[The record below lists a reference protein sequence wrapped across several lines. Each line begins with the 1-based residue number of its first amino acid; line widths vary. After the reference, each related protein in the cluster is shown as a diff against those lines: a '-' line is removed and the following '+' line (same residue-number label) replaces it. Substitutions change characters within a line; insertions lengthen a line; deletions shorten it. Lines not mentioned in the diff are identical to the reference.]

1 MFPGRG
7 AAWFAPLAVAL
18 LAALSSCHDES
29 PEATLLR
36 AVGIRGAPPSD
47 SVPDSAGRDTTG
59 PRSRILR
66 ELDYDENHVK
76 ISHAAWLARYG
87 AVPPRARSK
96 ARSGGTPL
104 SPSAT
109 APVDA
114 GPEPV
119 VIDLRIGRITGTTV
133 QGYRVRSEVL
143 LPLSQ
148 FLQLAEIRHRLT
160 PDGRLEATVDPENR
174 RIVIDV
180 RSDSMQYGDHRVH
193 IEREFI
199 RFEAPELYV
208 GSERLG
214 DLLGIMFAVDW
225 ADLTATVVDPSSL
238 PIARR
243 LRREAARDAYLRR
256 PDGMRADMTLGL
268 QHPPADGVVID
279 YSLFA
284 PSGDPLAG
292 STYGFGLGADV
303 GGGSLEMLGQSVGP
317 PEAGRVH
324 VDASWTGVWREN
336 RWVKQLRLGD
346 VPSTG
351 PRARALE
358 GIALTNAPFVRPSL
372 VGSLRYAG
380 RLDPGWSVEAYRGG
394 DLVAF
399 DSADA
404 TGGFAIDLPVRYGEN
419 PVDFVAYGPF
429 GEIREFNRTYR
440 VLTELLPANR
450 FEYGLAG
457 GHCPQPSFI
466 CNATANLDL
475 RYGVTRR
482 WTVQGGV
489 DRFWRDSLPDRTHPY
504 AALVGNPS
512 NAWAVQSEIVGAGL
526 ARGALRYAPS
536 VDLRVEGE
544 YVHFARDSASV
555 LAVPGRRAQWT
566 LSGFLRPKTSHGF
579 FFFDGRI
586 ERISTDAGALTRT
599 RLGASLQTDE
609 IRLLPYVRT
618 QHGQAAGGDREFVG
632 LSAFMLPRLRW
643 GAFLSQL
650 LLRTSTE
657 IECQQGL
664 VSWSAFAARPVA
676 KGVRVEVGAT
686 WLRGDPGLTYTV
698 TVTSYFSALRAVTS
712 VLAPPGQPV
721 SGTQFV
727 QGSVLWDR
735 RTQRLGVAPGPSLER
750 SGLSGRVF
758 MDENAN
764 GIRDVGEPA
773 VPNARVLI
781 GSLSTR
787 SDSTGAYRAWD
798 LVPFEPVLV
807 SLDSLSLE
815 SPLLVPLF
823 ARTSIVPGP
832 NRFRTLDIPV
842 VEAGIIEGRVVRN
855 GVGVGGATLI
865 LTDRRSGSHR
875 TLVTFNDGAFYLM
888 GVKPGDYELTVDAQ
902 VLDALAVDAEPLR
915 FSLAPTPTG
924 IGRSDLELRLKPR
937 F

>member
-1 MFPGRG
+1 VLALVAVLSLG
-7 AAWFAPLAVAL
+7 AV
-18 LAALSSCHDES
+18 
-29 PEATLLR
+29 
-36 AVGIRGAPPSD
+36 
-47 SVPDSAGRDTTG
+47 VPQDTT
-59 PRSRILR
+59 
-66 ELDYDENHVK
+66 
-76 ISHAAWLARYG
+76 
-87 AVPPRARSK
+87 
-96 ARSGGTPL
+96 
-104 SPSAT
+104 
-109 APVDA
+109 
-114 GPEPV
+114 PEPV

-133 QGYRVRSEVL
+133 QAYRVRSEVL

-148 FLQLAEIRHRLT
+148 FFQLVEIRHRLT
-160 PDGRLEATVDPENR
+160 PDGRLEATVDPGNR
-174 RIVIDV
+174 QIVIDP
-180 RSDSMQYGDHRVH
+180 RGDSMQYGDHRVH
-193 IEREFI
+193 VEREFI

-214 DLLGIMFAVDW
+214 DLLGVLFAVDW

-256 PDGMRADMTLGL
+256 PDGIRADVTLGL
-268 QHPPADGVVID
+268 QRPPADGVVID
-279 YSLFA
+279 YSVFA

-292 STYGFGLGADV
+292 STYGFGFGADV
-303 GGGSLEMLGQSVGP
+303 GGGSLELLGQSVGP
-317 PEAGRVH
+317 AEAGRVH
-324 VDASWTGVWREN
+324 LDGSWTGVWREN

-346 VPSTG
+346 VASTG
-351 PRARALE
+351 PRARALQ

-372 VGSLRYAG
+372 IGSLRYAG
-380 RLDPGWSVEAYRGG
+380 SLAPGWSVEAYRGG
-394 DLVAF
+394 DLVAY

-404 TGGFAIDLPVRYGEN
+404 AGGFAIDLPVRYGEN

-429 GEIREFNRTYR
+429 GEVREFNRTYR
-440 VLTELLPANR
+440 VLNELLPANR

-457 GHCPQPSFI
+457 GHCPQPSFT

-504 AALVGNPS
+504 AAVVGNPS
-512 NAWAVQSEIVGAGL
+512 NAWAIQSEIVGAGL
-526 ARGALRYAPS
+526 ARGALRYEPS

-566 LSGFLRPKTSHGF
+566 LSGFLRPRTSHGF
-579 FFFDGRI
+579 FFFDGRV
-586 ERISTDAGALTRT
+586 ERISTDAGALMRT
-599 RLGASLQTDE
+599 RLGASIQTDE

-618 QHGQAAGGDREFVG
+618 QRGQSAGGDHEFVG
-632 LSAFMLPRLRW
+632 LSTFMLPRLRW

-650 LLRTSTE
+650 LIRTNTE
-657 IECQQGL
+657 IERQQGL
-664 VSWSAFAARPVA
+664 VSWSAFAARPVT
-676 KGVRVEVGAT
+676 KGVRVEVGAG
-686 WLRGDPGLTYTV
+686 WLRGDAGLTYTV
-698 TVTSYFSALRAVTS
+698 TVTSYFSALRAVTTA
-712 VLAPPGQPV
+712 LAPPGQPV

-735 RTQRLGVAPGPSLER
+735 RTQRLDVAPGPSLER

-773 VPNARVLI
+773 VANARVLI
-781 GSLSTR
+781 GSVATR
-787 SDSTGAYRAWD
+787 SDPTGAYRAWD

-832 NRFRTLDIPV
+832 NRFRSLDIPV

-855 GVGVGGATLI
+855 GAGVGGVTLV

-888 GVKPGDYELTVDAQ
+888 GVKPGEYELAVDAQ

-924 IGRSDLELRLKPR
+924 IGRSDLELKLRPR